1 MPHIKHIAQR
11 APAPGS
17 AQAAAQP
24 AVPQPALQPAQNFL
38 NVSAYRFVEL
48 DNLPALRER
57 VREQCAAAGLKG
69 TVLLAPE
76 GVNLFLA
83 GVPAQLNAVLD
94 WLRSDARFADLTA
107 KESWSDHQPFNRMLV
122 KLKKEIITM
131 KHPQVRPGGGRAPH
145 VDAATLK
152 RWLDAGHDDAGRE
165 IALIDTRNEFEINI
179 GTFEGAINPKISTF
193 GEFPERIDAL
203 ARKDQHAQQPALKG
217 KTVVTFCTGGIRC
230 EKAVLYME
238 EKGFEN
244 VYQLDGGI
252 LKYFETV
259 GGRHFQGDCFVFDR
273 RVALTSGLTEAG
285 YAECFNC
292 RAVVSPDELRSPQ
305 YVVGKSC
312 PRCCASPPQ
321 AA

>member
-1 MPHIKHIAQR
+1 MN
-11 APAPGS
+11 
-17 AQAAAQP
+17 
-24 AVPQPALQPAQNFL
+24 VL
-38 NVSAYRFVEL
+38 NLSAYRFVEL
-48 DNLPALRER
+48 HDLPALRER
-57 VREQCAAAGLKG
+57 LRAQCAQAALKG

-76 GVNLFLA
+76 GINLFLA
-83 GVPAQLNAVLD
+83 GPPEPLRGLLD

-131 KHPQVRPGGGRAPH
+131 KLPQVRPGGGRAPH

-152 RWLDAGHDDAGRE
+152 RWLDAGHDDAGRA
-165 IALIDTRNEFEINI
+165 IALIDTRNQFEINI
-179 GTFEGAINPKISTF
+179 GTFAGAIDPHISTF
-193 GEFPERIDAL
+193 GQFPARIDAL
-203 ARKDQHAQQPALKG
+203 TRADRQPGQPAGRPGLKDQ
-217 KTVVTFCTGGIRC
+217 TIVTFCTGGIRC

-238 EKGFEN
+238 EKGFEH

-259 GGRHFQGDCFVFDR
+259 GGSHFNGDCFVFDR
-273 RVALTSGLTEAG
+273 RVALTPALAEAG
-285 YAECFNC
+285 HKECFNC
-292 RAVVSPDELRSPQ
+292 RAVVSPDQLRSPQ

-312 PRCCASPPQ
+312 PQCWAGAPL